1 MPLANKNSDTRRT
14 SDFQGVQRAQ
24 VAKIAGSK
32 IKQDSKKSKKAD
44 LKAPTSAGD
53 IAAVLRALRKQR

>member
-24 VAKIAGSK
+24 TAKLAGSR
-32 IKQDSKKSKKAD
+32 IKAD
-44 LKAPTSAGD
+44 GKKRKTDIKAPTSAGD
-53 IAAVLRALRKQR
+53 ISAVLRALRKQR